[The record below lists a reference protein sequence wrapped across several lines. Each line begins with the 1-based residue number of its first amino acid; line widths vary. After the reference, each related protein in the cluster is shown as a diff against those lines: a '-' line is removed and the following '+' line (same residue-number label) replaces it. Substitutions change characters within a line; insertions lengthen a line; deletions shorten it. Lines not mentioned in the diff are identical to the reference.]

1 MYTRS
6 YYPDGRLTLPENYDG
21 TTFLETST
29 QLSPDDSETVFSENI
44 EEKARQTAFLPGN
57 TESVGST
64 SVPFLSGLFGK
75 GGLFGALNL
84 RMPTIGTEE
93 ILIIATAA
101 FLLFSKSGDKES
113 AIILLLLL
121 FIS

>member
-6 YYPDGRLTLPENYDG
+6 YYPDGRLALPENYDG
-21 TTFLETST
+21 TAFSEAPT
-29 QLSPDDSETVFSENI
+29 QLSTDDSKTAFSENT
-44 EEKARQTAFLPGN
+44 EEKTRQTSISPGN
-57 TESVGST
+57 SELVGST
-64 SVPFLSGLFGK
+64 SVPFLSGLFNK

-93 ILIIATAA
+93 ILIIAMAA
-101 FLLFSKSGDKES
+101 FLLFSKGGDKES

-121 FIS
+121 FIG